1 MRRALRPLF
10 LRPPLYALRPLLH
23 TLRPALYALCVLL
36 APAPLA
42 AQSCPAPRT
51 ALVLSGGGA
60 KGLAHIG
67 VLRALD
73 SLGIRPDLVVGAS
86 MGSVVGAMYASGYSG
101 RTIDSLVRRFPV
113 GSLFRTFDPRAPRSL
128 GPLQPL
134 LVWELGERGFTLQ
147 GAAVHEPEANALLN
161 AALLRGNLLARG
173 DFDRLPIPLRIVATD
188 LADRSAVS
196 IAGGDLA
203 RAVRASIAIPLVFAP
218 EKIDGRFLADGGLS
232 DNVPIALAR
241 AAGAERVI
249 VSDATERHPEEV
261 NLYSPFEL
269 AQRLLGFLFEQPVD
283 SLREGDLYI
292 RPGIDGY
299 QSLDFGAERVAELIA
314 LGRQAADS
322 VLPAVACGSAATAPP
337 ESTLPGTIGT
347 VAAGSLDPSDRAALA
362 NALGLQSGD
371 ALDVEALRSRVRR
384 MGTSERYVAA
394 WLTPSGAGDTAS
406 FDLTTARA
414 PDRIAALGLAYDNE
428 LGGRMWLGAVARTLP
443 GRIEGSAAVLLGNLK
458 KDAVL
463 DFRRAAPAAGTEFVP
478 VLTTR
483 IGQDDLRLFDA
494 DGEDAGEART
504 REALLF
510 GGVERELGGGW
521 SVAAG
526 GIAHWWRNPD
536 LTTDRALGG
545 TARVSLAPH
554 SVDRELEAQL
564 AWTGHY
570 RRATLSLDPSLRAG
584 RLSIHPRARLGWG
597 EDLPAQ
603 LTLPLGG
610 DDGFPGLHLGERRGD
625 REAMGALQ
633 LAYAVAGPVRVQ
645 VEGAVGRTALGGGL
659 FDDDEWLAGLRGGI
673 GAETPVGPVRFEY
686 GVSTGG
692 RSAVFVRLGRWF

>member
-1 MRRALRPLF
+1 MRRA
-10 LRPPLYALRPLLH
+10 
-23 TLRPALYALCVLL
+23 VLL
-36 APAPLA
+36 LAFCVVVAASPLA

-161 AALLRGNLLARG
+161 AAMLRGNLLARG

-188 LADRSAVS
+188 LADRRVVVLDA
-196 IAGGDLA
+196 GDLA

-218 EKIDGRFLADGGLS
+218 ELIDGHFLADGGLS
-232 DNVPIALAR
+232 ANVPVAVAR

-249 VSDATERHPEEV
+249 VSDATDRHSDEL

-269 AQRLLGFLFEQPVD
+269 AQRLLGFLFEQPRD
-283 SLREGDLYI
+283 SLRAGDVYVRPAIEGYE
-292 RPGIDGY
+292 
-299 QSLDFGAERVAELIA
+299 SLDFGPERVAELIR
-314 LGRQAADS
+314 LGRRAADT
-322 VLPAVACGSAATAPP
+322 VLTAPACEALAGSAAAPRP
-337 ESTLPGTIGT
+337 APDLPRTIGT
-347 VAAGSLDPSDRAALA
+347 VRAGTSAESERAALA
-362 NALGLQSGD
+362 RALGLEAGGPLD
-371 ALDVEALRSRVRR
+371 AEALRTRLRR
-384 MGTSERYVAA
+384 LGTSERYIAA
-394 WLTPSGAGDTAS
+394 WLYPTGSADTAS
-406 FDLTTARA
+406 FDIATARA

-428 LGGRMWLGAVARTLP
+428 LGGRMWLGAVARRLP
-443 GRIEGSAAVLLGNLK
+443 GRIEGSAALLLGNFR
-458 KDAVL
+458 KDASLGV
-463 DFRRAAPAAGTEFVP
+463 RRAAPAAGTEFVP
-478 VLTTR
+478 ALTVR
-483 IGQDDLRLFDA
+483 FGRENLRLFD
-494 DGEDAGEART
+494 GEGEEVGEATT
-504 REALLF
+504 REAVLF
-510 GGVERELGGGW
+510 GGVERELGDGW
-521 SVAAG
+521 WASAG
-526 GIAHWWRNPD
+526 GVAHWWREPD
-536 LTTDRALGG
+536 LATGRALGG
-545 TARVSLAPH
+545 VTRVSLAAH
-554 SVDRELEAQL
+554 SVDREVDAELV
-564 AWTGHY
+564 WTQVY
-570 RRATLSLDPSLRAG
+570 RRAALALDPSVRTG
-584 RLSIHPRARLGWG
+584 RLRVRPRARIGWG

-603 LTLPLGG
+603 LTMPLGG

-625 REAMGALQ
+625 REAMAALQ
-633 LAYAVAGPVRVQ
+633 VAYPLVGPVLLQ
-645 VEGAVGRTALGGGL
+645 VEGAVGRTAVGGDLLG
-659 FDDDEWLAGLRGGI
+659 DDGWLTGLRGGI
-673 GAETPVGPVRFEY
+673 GAETPVGPMRFEY